1 MVLVLEM
8 DRLLLCLDFT
18 CPSDD
23 VDKTINIG
31 AGNIFAFN
39 TNNDGKYSK
48 NMNCQVNYVMEA
60 SCQKIKMTCKTF
72 RLGTGDFLTVKKGN
86 TQIK

>member
-1 MVLVLEM
+1 MGNKSKWLFI
-8 DRLLLCLDFT
+8 CLDFT
-18 CPSDD
+18 CPT
-23 VDKTINIG
+23 DKVEDTVNIR
-31 AGNIFAFN
+31 AEDTFAFN
-39 TNNDGKYSK
+39 TNKGPKYSK
-48 NMNCQVNYVMEA
+48 NMNCQVNYFMEA